1 MLACYISLG
10 RYAAANDLIKECDEL
25 SILVSDK
32 LLTGQI
38 MLYQA
43 KLYLQQGKVQKA
55 MMTLANAQYSS
66 SLTPSDWLSSMLRIE
81 LAHCLSKAGKAHFA
95 TMLLGSTEKRLQNI
109 HSPFLEKRLYE
120 AFSEVCEL
128 EGMYK
133 TALVY
138 ERKHFASKAI

>member
-1 MLACYISLG
+1 
-10 RYAAANDLIKECDEL
+10 
-25 SILVSDK
+25 
-32 LLTGQI
+32 

-109 HSPFLEKRLYE
+109 HSPFLENASMKRSAKCVNSKE
-120 AFSEVCEL
+120 CTKPHWFT
-128 EGMYK
+128 K
-133 TALVY
+133 
-138 ERKHFASKAI
+138 RKHFASKAI

>member
-1 MLACYISLG
+1 MRSLRLRYKLYMLACYISLG

-95 TMLLGSTEKRLQNI
+95 TMLLGSTEKRLQN
-109 HSPFLEKRLYE
+109 
-120 AFSEVCEL
+120 
-128 EGMYK
+128 
-133 TALVY
+133 
-138 ERKHFASKAI
+138 